1 MTEKTTRAP
10 GVAGL
15 FTQQLAAEKSAP
27 KRVAPVRAFP
37 DAPGTDKPLLAS
49 FKPAQQNLPET
60 GEVFEVD
67 PTLVEPWPFADR
79 PEGEMGDFEELVE
92 MIDASGQAVP
102 GLVRP
107 HPDKEG
113 HYELIYGLRR
123 WRAAKQLHKPFLC
136 LVKNLDDKAA
146 FAAMDGENN
155 GRKNLSSWAKA
166 VSYSQAI
173 SRGIYKNE
181 SALAY
186 ELGISRG
193 TMNNIMAYTRL
204 PADVAESIGVLSRV
218 SIQTVKAILA
228 LLNDEVNSEANKAA
242 IIEFAPQIR
251 TGTLTDKALVRA
263 VQLAE
268 RPEASQEPSAVDVT
282 DKNGV
287 KVGTIRRTR
296 KGIQITLASKDFEQI
311 TLDEISEKIS
321 KALVAR
327 GSQRKTS

>member
-15 FTQQLAAEKSAP
+15 FTQQLAAEKAAP

-37 DAPGTDKPLLAS
+37 DASGTNKPLLAS

-60 GEVFEVD
+60 GEVFEID

-107 HPDKEG
+107 HSDKEG

-173 SRGIYKNE
+173 SKGLYKNE

-193 TMNNIMAYTRL
+193 TLNNLMAYTRL
-204 PADVAESIGVLSRV
+204 PDDVSKAIGVLSRV
-218 SIQTVKAILA
+218 SIQTVKAMLA
-228 LLNDEVNSEANKAA
+228 LLNDEQNSEGYKAA
-242 IIEFAPQIR
+242 IIELAPQIR
-251 TGTLTDKALVRA
+251 TGALTDKSLLRA
-263 VQLAE
+263 VHSSEKPTA
-268 RPEASQEPSAVDVT
+268 PDEAAAVDVT
-282 DKNGV
+282 DKDGI

-296 KGIQITLASKDFEQI
+296 KGIQITLASKDYEQVS
-311 TLDEISEKIS
+311 LGEISERLSKVLVMGGAKRKIS
-321 KALVAR
+321 
-327 GSQRKTS
+327 